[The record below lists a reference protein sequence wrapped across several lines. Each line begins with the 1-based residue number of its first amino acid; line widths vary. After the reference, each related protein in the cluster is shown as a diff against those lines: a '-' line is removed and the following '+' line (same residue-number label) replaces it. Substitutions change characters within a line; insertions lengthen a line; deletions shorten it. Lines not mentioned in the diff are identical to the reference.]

1 MNRNAAEQT
10 LPSPPPSR
18 GRISPPIKS
27 GVPTFASAE
36 AEKAALKRYHEAKSA
51 VDRTQGIQV
60 PKSPPLPY
68 DSLYP
73 QNPSRTNSYS
83 ASTSNPL
90 AEKEKLRRAFEA
102 QDAAAYSQQI
112 PAYDS
117 RPSSLSAPDY
127 TPPEPSGSGHL
138 SEKER
143 LRRKYEAQDAAALVN
158 PPQPPPRRPS
168 IQQSLPPPPTGS
180 SSILSAVEE
189 KARLKAMYE
198 AEERQRS
205 APNGSP
211 PPSSDNSTMR
221 QGATG
226 TINVGPPPP
235 LMPRPPAEYIQ
246 ETQEEDARVR
256 DTVAEH
262 DIAHSKIQN
271 IPRELDLGP
280 FSPFMAGS
288 LNGISDPPGPPPPL
302 PPKQFTN

>member
-1 MNRNAAEQT
+1 
-10 LPSPPPSR
+10 
-18 GRISPPIKS
+18 
-27 GVPTFASAE
+27 
-36 AEKAALKRYHEAKSA
+36 
-51 VDRTQGIQV
+51 
-60 PKSPPLPY
+60 
-68 DSLYP
+68 
-73 QNPSRTNSYS
+73 
-83 ASTSNPL
+83 
-90 AEKEKLRRAFEA
+90 
-102 QDAAAYSQQI
+102 
-112 PAYDS
+112 
-117 RPSSLSAPDY
+117 
-127 TPPEPSGSGHL
+127 
-138 SEKER
+138 
-143 LRRKYEAQDAAALVN
+143 
-158 PPQPPPRRPS
+158 
-168 IQQSLPPPPTGS
+168 
-180 SSILSAVEE
+180 
-189 KARLKAMYE
+189 MYE

-205 APNGSP
+205 TPNGSP
-211 PPSSDNSTMR
+211 PPSSENSTMR